1 MAQTAEVKTPKTQ
14 LHDGIKPLE
23 LTVKGSGIRVSPNSY
38 FAAIFLL
45 TFFTGFLVY
54 LKQDA
59 AAFFVITAAW
69 VGTPLL
75 AWMDKIV
82 FDGEKL
88 YRTGIVPRIWA
99 KLNGKAENLSI
110 SDIEQVE
117 TQAIRAL
124 KRGGSVFYRYRTS
137 IIGKG
142 KTFVFATGGEA
153 YRQMVRGLFRV
164 LPDEVLDNRSIE
176 LRDYL
181 SEPKE
186 VLMKAEFARIPS
198 KEVLED
204 SLNEFTTGDKTSKPK
219 LAYGPADPGSA
230 EKADYLRELANQLRL
245 SGNLLQAL
253 ETFRRALRLNP
264 FDGWLLFEF
273 GRCLHSYASSEHNE
287 KLEHKAKAALR
298 LAEHRAGKDSELLA
312 RLGESYF
319 QYGEWE
325 RARVAFNKA
334 LSIAGES
341 FRSVRGLAEIALRE
355 GKIAHVIH
363 HFASATHF
371 AESSALKT
379 WASKE
384 KEYFAALS
392 DNDRYME
399 SEIRRINMLE
409 SMEKGKRLSMR
420 FALMGMAIVIYGVT
434 FDSEAIANSGWAISS
449 VSLLIWVGM
458 IMSKNIMSERNP
470 ILAQED

>member
-1 MAQTAEVKTPKTQ
+1 MAQTAQVKTPEVQ
-14 LHDGIKPLE
+14 LQESVQE
-23 LTVKGSGIRVSPNSY
+23 LTSALSAGSIRVSPNSY

-59 AAFFVITAAW
+59 VALIVLAAAW
-69 VGTPLL
+69 AGLPLL
-75 AWMDKIV
+75 AWMDRIV

-88 YRTGIVPRIWA
+88 YRTGIIPRIWNNVNR
-99 KLNGKAENLSI
+99 KSERLKI
-110 SDIEQVE
+110 VDIEQVE

-124 KRGGSVFYRYRTS
+124 KRGGSVFYRYRSS
-137 IIGKG
+137 ITGKG
-142 KTFVFATGGEA
+142 RTFVFATGGEA
-153 YRQMVRGLFRV
+153 YRQMVKNLFHI
-164 LPDEVLDNRSIE
+164 LPDDILDNRSIE

-186 VLMKAEFARIPS
+186 VMMKAEFARIPS
-198 KEVLED
+198 KEVLEE
-204 SLNEFTTGDKTSKPK
+204 SLNEFTSGDKTSVNINTNG
-219 LAYGPADPGSA
+219 LDETST

-287 KLEHKAKAALR
+287 RLEHKAKAALR
-298 LAEHRAGKDSELLA
+298 LAEHRAGTDSELLA

-325 RARVAFNKA
+325 RARRAFNKA
-334 LSIAGES
+334 LSVAGES

-363 HFASATHF
+363 HFSSAAHF
-371 AESSALKT
+371 ADSVALKN
-379 WASKE
+379 WASTE
-384 KEYFAALS
+384 KDYFAELS
-392 DNDRYME
+392 GNDGYME

-409 SMEKGKRLSMR
+409 NMEKGKRLAMR
-420 FALMGMAIVIYGVT
+420 FALMGMAIVIFGVT
-434 FDSEAIANSGWAISS
+434 LDDEAIANSGWAISS
-449 VSLLIWVGM
+449 VSLLIWAGM

>member
-1 MAQTAEVKTPKTQ
+1 MAQTARVKTPEVQ
-14 LHDGIKPLE
+14 IQDGVNALE
-23 LTVKGSGIRVSPNSY
+23 LSARGSSIRVSPNSY
-38 FAAIFLL
+38 FATIFLL

-54 LKQDA
+54 LRQDSA
-59 AAFFVITAAW
+59 ALIVLAIAW
-69 VGTPLL
+69 VGLPLL
-75 AWMDKIV
+75 AWMDRIV
-82 FDGEKL
+82 FDGERL
-88 YRTGIVPRIWA
+88 YRTGIVPRIWN
-99 KLNGKAENLSI
+99 KINGKSGRLKI
-110 SDIEQVE
+110 LDIEQVE
-117 TQAIRAL
+117 TQATRAL

-137 IIGKG
+137 IAGKG
-142 KTFVFATGGEA
+142 NSFVFATGGES
-153 YRQMVRGLFRV
+153 YRQMVRNLFHI
-164 LPDEVLDNRSIE
+164 LPDEILDNRSIE

-204 SLNEFTTGDKTSKPK
+204 SLNEFTTGDKTSVR
-219 LAYGPADPGSA
+219 ADVEYVDEASA

-273 GRCLHSYASSEHNE
+273 GRCLHSYASSERNE

-325 RARVAFNKA
+325 RARGAFNKA
-334 LSIAGES
+334 LSVAGES

-363 HFASATHF
+363 HFSSAAHF
-371 AESSALKT
+371 ADSVALKN
-379 WASKE
+379 WARNE
-384 KEYFAALS
+384 KDYFAELS
-392 DNDRYME
+392 GNDNYME

-409 SMEKGKRLSMR
+409 NMEKGKRLSMR
-420 FALMGMAIVIYGVT
+420 FALVGMIIVIFGVT
-434 FDSEAIANSGWAISS
+434 LDDELIANSGWAISS
-449 VSLLIWVGM
+449 VALLIWAGM
-458 IMSKNIMSERNP
+458 MMSRNIMSERNP
-470 ILAQED
+470 ILAEED